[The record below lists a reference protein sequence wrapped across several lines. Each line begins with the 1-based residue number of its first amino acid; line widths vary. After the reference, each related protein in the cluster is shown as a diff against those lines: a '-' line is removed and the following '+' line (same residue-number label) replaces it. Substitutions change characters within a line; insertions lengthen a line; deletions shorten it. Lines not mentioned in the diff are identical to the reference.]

1 MYRIHFCVM
10 PFSIAG
16 INTNEKRDGGKTV
29 KLIKALNN
37 NVALVKDKNGQEAV
51 VMGKGV
57 GFGIKI
63 GGSIS
68 ESLIEKHF
76 VLNGDSGKRDFDS
89 LLRRIAVD
97 DIELASDIIRE
108 GEDMLG
114 YRCNDSILLTL
125 SDHLGM
131 LLERMKEGIYF
142 GTPLEWD
149 IRLIYPREYQFAKK
163 VVADLRERTGY
174 KIPEQ
179 EAAFIVL
186 HFINAN
192 SNQKGMEETM
202 MYTKIIQNI
211 LNISKLHYG
220 REFKEDNFDVSR
232 FVTHVRYFV
241 KRQMNGEKLEID
253 ESIAEVIAR
262 RCPEDHKCARKITR
276 FLQQTYGWEVS
287 EGEELYLTLHLNRMN
302 IQ

>member
-1 MYRIHFCVM
+1 M
-10 PFSIAG
+10 
-16 INTNEKRDGGKTV
+16 

-57 GFGIKI
+57 GFGIKN
-63 GGSIS
+63 GCSIP

-76 VLNGDSGKRDFDS
+76 ILNGDSGKRDFDK
-89 LLRRIAVD
+89 LLRRITVD
-97 DIELASDIIRE
+97 DIELASNIIRE
-108 GEDMLG
+108 GENMLG

-131 LLERMKEGIYF
+131 LLERMKEGIHF

-163 VVADLRERTGY
+163 VVEDLREKTGY
-174 KIPEQ
+174 EIPEQ
-179 EAAFIVL
+179 EVAFIVL

-192 SNQKGMEETM
+192 SSQKGMEETM
-202 MYTKIIQNI
+202 IYTKIIQNI

-232 FVTHVRYFV
+232 FVIHVRYFV
-241 KRQMNGEKLEID
+241 KRQMNGEKLEMD
-253 ESIAEVIAR
+253 KSIAEVIAR

-276 FLQQTYGWEVS
+276 FLKQAYGWEVS